1 MDAQVILDTRIIES
15 LWRGAAESNWI
26 SLIAS
31 GKTKA
36 AVSAL
41 SVAEAIRTLPD
52 RRADIQLAALL
63 SIVDV
68 IELDTATARRAGA
81 IARDLDS
88 DDASLM
94 PNAVVAATALETG
107 LPVACVDADFFEAM
121 GCQIASP
128 L

>member
-15 LWRGAAESNWI
+15 LWRGGMGSEWVA
-26 SLIAS
+26 LIVS
-31 GKTKA
+31 GQTKA

-41 SVAEAIRTLPD
+41 SVAEVVRTLPD

-63 SIVDV
+63 SAVDV
-68 IELDTATARRAGA
+68 IEINVDIAKRAGA

-88 DDASLM
+88 DDTSLM
-94 PNAVVAATALETG
+94 PNAIVAATALEAD

-121 GCQIASP
+121 GCHIAS
-128 L
+128 LS